1 MSTECNQFIFGFHTL
16 NHREIRAQFDGGAIT
31 TEGGGLL
38 PTDSA
43 NVTSTPESSPC
54 SSPNRCALRFFLL
67 PADSVVVVDRERR
80 IALKAKHSRR
90 RKKVIHFRLSYCR
103 PLPPRSLSNFHGTRQ
118 IWRKRGGVE
127 PTHVRIA
134 RDDLYRNCV
143 RLRRLERFQRQE
155 RRRKI
160 SKLLFSTDVW
170 GWNPTLGQFRCPAVG
185 VAQNP
190 LFAQRIGELLSE
202 FCPKT
207 TPDQAQFACT
217 NQEAR
222 VWFYRNL

>member
-134 RDDLYRNCV
+134 RDDLYRNCTRPTTAV
-143 RLRRLERFQRQE
+143 R
-155 RRRKI
+155 
-160 SKLLFSTDVW
+160 
-170 GWNPTLGQFRCPAVG
+170 AVG
-185 VAQNP
+185 FESHPRPVSLPCCGRRAKP
-190 LFAQRIGELLSE
+190 TFRTAHWRTLVRILSE
-202 FCPKT
+202 NYSRPGPICVHKPRGS
-207 TPDQAQFACT
+207 CL
-217 NQEAR
+217 
-222 VWFYRNL
+222 VL